1 MPNTQ
6 RALLH
11 CYTIQAHYAICMHGV
26 GDPTQSNSPESL
38 SIVVDKAGRIATI
51 VALEVQVVA
60 NSFGIQVN

>member
-1 MPNTQ
+1 MPSK
-6 RALLH
+6 
-11 CYTIQAHYAICMHGV
+11 
-26 GDPTQSNSPESL
+26 QSNSPESL